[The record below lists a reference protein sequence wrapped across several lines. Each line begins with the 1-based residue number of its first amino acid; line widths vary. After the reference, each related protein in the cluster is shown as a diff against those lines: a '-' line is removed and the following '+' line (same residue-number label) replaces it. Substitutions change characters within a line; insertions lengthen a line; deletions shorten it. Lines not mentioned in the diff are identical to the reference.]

1 VKGRQA
7 RGGPGGAFS
16 AVARTNLCRAA
27 IRQTLETQVMK
38 KQIEKPLKLNRET
51 LIALDGDQLTQPV
64 GRALTQLHNQCITM
78 IATHCSCVVVNTH
91 CIES

>member
-1 VKGRQA
+1 
-7 RGGPGGAFS
+7 
-16 AVARTNLCRAA
+16 
-27 IRQTLETQVMK
+27 MK

-51 LIALDGDQLTQPV
+51 LAALDGDQLTQPV

-78 IATHCSCVVVNTH
+78 VATHCSCVVVNTH